1 MSKPK
6 FNRIVSLT
14 EEEDKAVAALQEKGV
29 AVNEIFRRGLQ
40 SFASN
45 YQPKKMLTQR
55 LASSSI
61 LVHDKTKEGR

>member
-40 SFASN
+40 SFANACSVSK
-45 YQPKKMLTQR
+45 QLSTKKNVDTTT
-55 LASSSI
+55 S
-61 LVHDKTKEGR
+61 K